1 MRFTKTGVCV
11 CVYVC
16 VWWRKVKVMFGKIEG
31 GERRKKQLTEGLN
44 RRAHLSL
51 RAISELEKHWK
62 SVY

>member
-1 MRFTKTGVCV
+1 M
-11 CVYVC
+11 
-16 VWWRKVKVMFGKIEG
+16 MFGKIEG
-31 GERRKKQLTEGLN
+31 GERRKKQLTEGIN